1 MTPYELLELA
11 QGSSANAIGLVSLA
25 IAVLSGYVV
34 VAYAVGAKLTRLQVV
49 ALNINYTIWWL
60 YLAASGAT
68 GITNGLR
75 KNQLA
80 QELLGE
86 PIASLPYSIHIY
98 WSLSTMLLVTSL
110 WFMWSIRHP
119 KTKRPQ

>member
-11 QGSSANAIGLVSLA
+11 QGSFANAIGLVSLA

-49 ALNINYTIWWL
+49 ALNINYTIWLL